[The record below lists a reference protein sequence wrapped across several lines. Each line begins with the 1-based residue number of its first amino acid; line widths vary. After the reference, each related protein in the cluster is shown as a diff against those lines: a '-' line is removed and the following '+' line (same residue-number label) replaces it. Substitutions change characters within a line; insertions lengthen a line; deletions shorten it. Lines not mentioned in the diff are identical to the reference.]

1 MVINIYLGRIIM
13 KKEKVIACFFLLLAS
28 LTSCAS
34 SAKSALKDLY
44 QETKSSGFL
53 GNPYTGTLHPSDNEN
68 EVILSTTYYFV
79 PPKASYG
86 YDAIVGVYFNEKGFD
101 NEAYDVILDLERNEK
116 DYFIG
121 SSFLSKKHK
130 MGTNA
135 FYFDKKVTYN
145 GFSANFDT
153 NKALLASLASSIDKA
168 LAYIIDGYRETVE
181 KDFKVLLPDF

>member
-1 MVINIYLGRIIM
+1 M
-13 KKEKVIACFFLLLAS
+13 KKEKVIARSFLLLAS

-34 SAKSALKDLY
+34 SAKNALKNLY
-44 QETKSSGFL
+44 KETKSSGFL
-53 GNPYTGTLHPSDNEN
+53 GNPYTATLYPTDNEN

-101 NEAYDVILDLERNEK
+101 NEAYDVILGLERNEK

-130 MGTNA
+130 KGTNA

-145 GFSANFDT
+145 GFSMDFDT
-153 NKALLASLASSIDKA
+153 NKALLASLATSVDEA
-168 LAYIIDGYRETVE
+168 LTYIIDGYRETVE